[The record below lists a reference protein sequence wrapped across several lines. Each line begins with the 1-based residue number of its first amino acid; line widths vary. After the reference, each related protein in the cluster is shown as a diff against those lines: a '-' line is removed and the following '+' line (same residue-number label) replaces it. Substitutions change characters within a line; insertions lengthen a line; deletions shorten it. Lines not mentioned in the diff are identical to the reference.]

1 MPGANL
7 STGPVRGQQG
17 YTNSD
22 GEAGVQDT
30 TAFSTAPLNGAAVV
44 VTSWVQRMHPDR
56 PIWLA
61 DETKQRA
68 SYIGT
73 QRHLAPFLVPHR
85 FEGKAEGKKLP
96 RARLAYAIGLNS
108 SYLQEILGHIR
119 STPVHYS
126 WGKLSG
132 DQLDLDTNTL
142 PKAGVAKEFWTDA
155 TGDGVT
161 WTNFFERKV
170 LEWML
175 TSPGG
180 FILVDNNRAP
190 GSFITRL
197 FASQKGIRSS
207 LKFLPYSQLEDFGRG
222 PRGYRW
228 LKFCEFAD
236 TRQPNMTGADDTGSE
251 RRHVIFMLQ
260 DDGSTKITR
269 YDNNG
274 NQIGASVIQTIKDM
288 DGYGILPLVEV
299 RFGEH
304 PDIPFMGSGLLM
316 GLDDIVIDLYNLLT
330 ETREAFRDAVFTFLA
345 YRGGDADG
353 VEQQL
358 ADGGRF
364 VHIGEDQTSTLTRVG
379 AEGGEVASGLSL
391 IDMGLKNWAS
401 SAKRRAMDPSVTS
414 GQRETINARSGTSL
428 KAEFQLDL
436 IPLMVSIAETLDAL
450 ETEVMFVL
458 SQIEGFTP
466 EQSNELKVHR
476 ETDFQMEQEAS
487 RIARIV
493 SEFLAAIP
501 GMPASLLSK
510 LIMRWASS
518 LQFIDLDEMVDSG
531 DGTKKKLRDVIAE
544 QAEEIAQA
552 DQDARIRQNE
562 LGILGAA
569 AVGTATGGN
578 RGGGGRQGA
587 PTSAKANQT
596 GGKGGGAGGAGV
608 GT

>member
-1 MPGANL
+1 ML
-7 STGPVRGQQG
+7 STGPVGGRQS

-22 GEAGVQDT
+22 GEAGVLDT
-30 TAFSTAPLNGAAVV
+30 TTMPSSGPEIVT
-44 VTSWVQRMHPDR
+44 TSWVQRVHPDR
-56 PIWLA
+56 KIWVA

-85 FEGKAEGKKLP
+85 FEGATSPRNLP
-96 RARLAYAIGLNS
+96 RAKLAYSIGLNS
-108 SYLQEILGHIR
+108 SYLQEIFGHIR
-119 STPVHYS
+119 GSPVHYS
-126 WGKLSG
+126 WAKLSG
-132 DQLDLDTNTL
+132 AQEDRDTNTI
-142 PKAGVAKEFWTDA
+142 PKSGVAKDFWGDA

-180 FILVDNNRAP
+180 FVLVDNNRVP

-222 PRGYRW
+222 TRGYRW
-228 LKFCEFAD
+228 LKFAEYPD
-236 TRQPNMTGADDTGSE
+236 RRQPNMRDNDPGTE
-251 RRHVIFMLQ
+251 KNHVIFQLE
-260 DDGSTKITR
+260 DDGSTTITR
-269 YDNNG
+269 YNDKG
-274 NQIGASVIQTIKDM
+274 QQIGKAVSQTIKDM
-288 DGYGILPLVEV
+288 DGHGILPLVEV

-304 PDIPFMGSGLLM
+304 PDINFMGAGLLM

-330 ETREAFRDAVFTFLA
+330 ETREAYRDAVFTFLS
-345 YRGGDADG
+345 YRGSDPSG
-353 VEQQL
+353 VEDQL
-358 ADGGRF
+358 KEGSRF
-364 VHIGEDQTSTLTRVG
+364 VHIGEDATSVLAVVG
-379 AEGGEVASGLSL
+379 GDGGEVTAGLNL

-401 SAKRRAMDPSVTS
+401 SAKRRAMEATGA
-414 GQRETINARSGTSL
+414 GQRETMNARSGTSL

-436 IPLMVSIAETLDAL
+436 IPLMISICETLDAV

-458 SQIEGFTP
+458 GQIEGLSP
-466 EQSNELKVHR
+466 EEANLLTVRR

-493 SEFLAAIP
+493 SEFLQAIP

-518 LQFIDLDEMVDSG
+518 LQFIDLDEMVYTG
-531 DGTKKKLRDVIAE
+531 DGTKKKLRDVISD

-569 AVGTATGGN
+569 AVGAATGGN
-578 RGGGGRQGA
+578 RNGGGNPKK
-587 PTSAKANQT
+587 PTANKANQSGGT
-596 GGKGGGAGGAGV
+596 GGGGGGAGAG
-608 GT
+608 T